1 MRDDVEFVMVPFGN
15 ARLVNKSV
23 VCQHGT
29 EECYGNAYHACTM
42 DKYGL
47 STMMQLAYCMFNS
60 VFYYKDTIVAK
71 QVVFGRGERQFLF
84 QFRSDN
90 FWFQCAVSLKLNHSY
105 LDSCAR
111 GAYGFQL
118 ILKMA
123 NKTDSLVPK
132 HRWVPWTLVNN
143 KYTHGNLYS
152 YICTNYKRYVKA
164 CKKHWDQS
172 ALDTLGTYKNL
183 EGVL

>member
-71 QVVFGRGERQFLF
+71 
-84 QFRSDN
+84 
-90 FWFQCAVSLKLNHSY
+90 QCAVSLKLNHSY

-164 CKKHWDQS
+164 CKKH
-172 ALDTLGTYKNL
+172 
-183 EGVL
+183 